1 MNILI
6 PVDNNTID
14 NAEITLI
21 DDVRYW
27 VLLEFFDGKVT
38 KSNFF
43 SSKGEIEEFIDVVI
57 LKTSKEDLWQFME
70 QNIAVLIAPVQ
81 ESIEDIM
88 EAYIFKELHEANV
101 QY

>member
-14 NAEITLI
+14 NAEITLV
-21 DDVRYW
+21 DDVIHW
-27 VLLEFFDGKVT
+27 VLLEFFEGKVV
-38 KSNFF
+38 KSDFYAL
-43 SSKGEIEEFIDVVI
+43 KEDIKEFIDVVI

-81 ESIEDIM
+81 ESVEDIM
-88 EAYIFKELHEANV
+88 EAYLFKELHEANI
-101 QY
+101 